1 MKAEVNRRRLPDIK
15 PFSSDSLFC
24 IVKLRE
30 STKKLLQ
37 FRSRPTIHQA
47 RFHAQADP
55 GIDKKPEIDHRS
67 KSCIPFQTP
76 CGDTIESTVFN
87 VILSRPSSRYQQSG
101 FDLIP
106 KGTVV
111 PVRMT
116 LKPGGYDDPSQGWGG
131 GYATE
136 SFETGSVYLAAEF
149 VVTAGDHAKR
159 KMWSNIGLHSKKG
172 PTWGQMGRSFIR
184 AALNSARNVH
194 PQDNSPQAAAARRI
208 QGFHELD
215 GLEFLARVDIEKDGK
230 GQDRNVVKIA
240 VEPDHPDYAKLM
252 GVPPKAPGSGH
263 SGAPA
268 QAAAPAYQAPA
279 PQRAPV
285 TGKPSWAQ

>member
-1 MKAEVNRRRLPDIK
+1 M
-15 PFSSDSLFC
+15 SSNYFDF
-24 IVKLRE
+24 
-30 STKKLLQ
+30 Q
-37 FRSRPTIHQA
+37 D
-47 RFHAQADP
+47 ADP
-55 GIDKKPEIDHRS
+55 
-67 KSCIPFQTP
+67 
-76 CGDTIESTVFN
+76 
-87 VILSRPSSRYQQSG
+87 QQSG

-106 KGTVV
+106 KGAVV

-116 LKPGGYDDPSQGWGG
+116 IKPGGYDDPSQGWGG

-136 SFETGSVYLAAEF
+136 SFETGSIYLAAEF

-159 KMWSNIGLHSKKG
+159 KMWSNICLLSKKG

-215 GLEFLARVDIEKDGK
+215 GLEFLARVDIEKDSK

-252 GVPPKAPGSGH
+252 GVPSKASGSAN
-263 SGAPA
+263 SGAPT
-268 QAAAPAYQAPA
+268 QAAAPAYQAPT
-279 PQRAPV
+279 PQRPPV

>member
-1 MKAEVNRRRLPDIK
+1 MT
-15 PFSSDSLFC
+15 SSYFDF
-24 IVKLRE
+24 
-30 STKKLLQ
+30 Q
-37 FRSRPTIHQA
+37 D
-47 RFHAQADP
+47 ADP
-55 GIDKKPEIDHRS
+55 
-67 KSCIPFQTP
+67 
-76 CGDTIESTVFN
+76 
-87 VILSRPSSRYQQSG
+87 QQSG

-106 KGTVV
+106 KGAIV

-116 LKPGGYDDPSQGWGG
+116 IKPGGHDDASQGWSG

-136 SFETGSVYLAAEF
+136 SFETGSVYLSAEF
-149 VVTAGDHAKR
+149 TVTAGEFSKR
-159 KMWSNIGLHSKKG
+159 RMWSNVGLHSKKG

-194 PQDNSPQAAAARRI
+194 PQDNGPQAAAARRI

-215 GLEFLARVDIEKDGK
+215 GLEFLVRVDIEKDGK
-230 GQDRNVVKIA
+230 GQDRNVVKVA

-252 GVPPKAPGSGH
+252 GVPPKGSPGGGN

-268 QAAAPAYQAPA
+268 QAAPVHQAPA

>member
-1 MKAEVNRRRLPDIK
+1 M
-15 PFSSDSLFC
+15 SSNYFDF
-24 IVKLRE
+24 
-30 STKKLLQ
+30 Q
-37 FRSRPTIHQA
+37 D
-47 RFHAQADP
+47 ADP
-55 GIDKKPEIDHRS
+55 
-67 KSCIPFQTP
+67 
-76 CGDTIESTVFN
+76 
-87 VILSRPSSRYQQSG
+87 QQSG

-106 KGTVV
+106 KGIVA
-111 PVRMT
+111 PMRMT
-116 LKPGGYDDPSQGWGG
+116 MKPGGYDDPSPGLGRRLRHRVFRHRLRSTSPPSLW
-131 GYATE
+131 
-136 SFETGSVYLAAEF
+136 SP
-149 VVTAGDHAKR
+149 AGDHAKR

-230 GQDRNVVKIA
+230 GQDRNVVKVA

-252 GVPPKAPGSGH
+252 GVPPKASGGGT

-268 QAAAPAYQAPA
+268 QAAPAYQAPA

>member
-1 MKAEVNRRRLPDIK
+1 MTTNNWNDFNDAE
-15 PFSSDSLFC
+15 S
-24 IVKLRE
+24 
-30 STKKLLQ
+30 
-37 FRSRPTIHQA
+37 
-47 RFHAQADP
+47 
-55 GIDKKPEIDHRS
+55 
-67 KSCIPFQTP
+67 
-76 CGDTIESTVFN
+76 
-87 VILSRPSSRYQQSG
+87 QQSG

-116 LKPGGYDDPSQGWGG
+116 IKPGGYDDANQGWGG

-136 SFETGSVYLAAEF
+136 SFDTGSIYLAAEF

-184 AALNSARNVH
+184 AVLNSARNVH
-194 PQDNSPQAAAARRI
+194 PQDNSPEAAAARRI
-208 QGFHELD
+208 NGFAELD
-215 GLEFLARVDIEKDGK
+215 GLEFLVRVDIEKDGK
-230 GQDRNVVKIA
+230 GQDRNVVKVA
-240 VEPDHPDYAKLM
+240 VEPDYPDYPKLM
-252 GVPPKAPGSGH
+252 GVPPKASGGS
-263 SGAPA
+263 SSSAPA
-268 QAAAPAYQAPA
+268 QAAPAYAAPS